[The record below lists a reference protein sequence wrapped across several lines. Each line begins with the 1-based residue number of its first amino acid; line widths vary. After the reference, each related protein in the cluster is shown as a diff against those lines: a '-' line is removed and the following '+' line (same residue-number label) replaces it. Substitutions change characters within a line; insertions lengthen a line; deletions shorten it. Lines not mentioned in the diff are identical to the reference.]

1 MNKKNLLVV
10 VCIGIS
16 LLSFSQ
22 STDYAR
28 IKPYVDSISNIKYKT
43 YEELAAQFR
52 KTGWS
57 DIEKAGAVYYWIAT
71 NIDYDMKGYTSGQW
85 RFLKFDS
92 TLARVTYE
100 KKRGVC
106 SGYSTLLK
114 YMCDIIGVETAIIT
128 GYVKKED
135 NPHFVTNA
143 PNHVWNAIKVNNVW
157 CLVDVTWARTANEK
171 TKCDDYYFLVN
182 PNEFIANH
190 YPEDYQWQLL
200 CKPISK
206 VEFDNYPY
214 ISSIYFELGF
224 NEIFPK
230 EGKLQIENNKVSF
243 SIEVPQNYS
252 IILKVFDND
261 VNKWVVPK
269 CKLYNEQGKIN
280 ATIMLE
286 DEYEKLLRV
295 DVLSNDPDIYEEF
308 KGVLYYT
315 LTY

>member
-100 KKRGVC
+100 KK
-106 SGYSTLLK
+106 
-114 YMCDIIGVETAIIT
+114 
-128 GYVKKED
+128 
-135 NPHFVTNA
+135 
-143 PNHVWNAIKVNNVW
+143 
-157 CLVDVTWARTANEK
+157 
-171 TKCDDYYFLVN
+171 
-182 PNEFIANH
+182 
-190 YPEDYQWQLL
+190 
-200 CKPISK
+200 
-206 VEFDNYPY
+206 
-214 ISSIYFELGF
+214 
-224 NEIFPK
+224 
-230 EGKLQIENNKVSF
+230 
-243 SIEVPQNYS
+243 
-252 IILKVFDND
+252 
-261 VNKWVVPK
+261 
-269 CKLYNEQGKIN
+269 
-280 ATIMLE
+280 
-286 DEYEKLLRV
+286 
-295 DVLSNDPDIYEEF
+295 
-308 KGVLYYT
+308 KGSL
-315 LTY
+315 